1 MVPRGRHI
9 IRVCLG
15 TACFVKGSAK
25 LMENLGRHLH
35 VEVGETTEDREYTL
49 EVVRCLGAC
58 GLAPV
63 MVVDDVTHGQV
74 DPSEIVEIVE
84 SYRGETDVN

>member
-15 TACFVKGSAK
+15 TACFVKGAGK
-25 LMENLGRHLH
+25 LLEILTRHLK
-35 VEVGETTEDREYTL
+35 VDVGETTDDREYSL
-49 EVVRCLGAC
+49 EVVRCIGAC

-63 MVVDDVTHGQV
+63 MVVDEETHGMV

-84 SYRGETDVN
+84 NVRGKE